1 MFTLDALVNNRSLEL
16 RILEPGPPGA
26 LREPATWVH
35 NTELPDPS
43 PYLRE
48 RELVLTNGLWQ
59 EQVSPEEFVAHVKR
73 ARAAGIVYGL
83 RAETPRTPP
92 ALVAACRAAGL
103 PLLEIS
109 QAIPFTAVSQAVSG
123 MYADERQQGV
133 IGMVRR
139 GDALATAISRG
150 AGASGVLRVLTRDH
164 DLPLAVV
171 DRMGRLLAASGTEL
185 DSAQLQIVAAGLSR
199 RPPALELDLGGG
211 HAALFPVGALGDADA
226 ALICLRPLA
235 ELPAAERDA
244 LEQAARFLSLEVAR
258 QQAVQAIEMRFAG
271 ELLEMVLSGGRRA
284 SEVASRLQ
292 AFGVD
297 PAGALAVCTLA
308 FADEA
313 AAAHS
318 LVKTATDHAPAKPVT
333 VHDSAKTAAERDRDL
348 AKTATEHGLAEVIG
362 EFLADEGVP
371 AVVAGGTNDVVALL
385 TWRHPEDEL
394 PVLAERLVERV
405 ARRFPG
411 RRPVAGLG
419 SVAAHAGDLRQPL
432 LQSREACRVLRR
444 TPGGPAVRGFRELG
458 THRLLLGLVD
468 QATLSAFARDLL
480 APLRAHDAQRRSDLE
495 PTLRAFLDHDGQWAA
510 TAAALHVH
518 VNTLRNRL
526 TRVTELTGRDVGR
539 VEDLVDLF
547 LALTIDAME

>member
-1 MFTLDALVNNRSLEL
+1 MLTLEALVGNAALEL

-26 LREPATWVH
+26 LQNPVTWVH

-43 PYLRE
+43 PYIRE
-48 RELVLTNGLWQ
+48 KELVLTNGLWDG
-59 EQVSPEEFVAHVKR
+59 QVSPGEFVANVKR
-73 ARAAGIVYGL
+73 AKAAGIVFGL
-83 RAETPRTPP
+83 RAQKPHTPP
-92 ALVAACRAAGL
+92 RLIAACRAADL

-109 QAIPFTAVSQAVSG
+109 QAVPFTAISQAVSAT
-123 MYADERQQGV
+123 YADQRQQEV

-171 DRMGRLLAASGTEL
+171 DRMGRPLAASGTEL
-185 DSAQLQIVAAGLSR
+185 DTAQLRIVAAGLAR

-235 ELPAAERDA
+235 ELSAAERDA

-271 ELLEMVLSGGRRA
+271 ELLEMVLSGGHRA
-284 SEVASRLQ
+284 PEVASRLR

-297 PAGALAVCTLA
+297 PTGALAVCTLA
-308 FADEA
+308 FADDA
-313 AAAHS
+313 
-318 LVKTATDHAPAKPVT
+318 
-333 VHDSAKTAAERDRDL
+333 
-348 AKTATEHGLAEVIG
+348 ATEHGLAEVVG
-362 EFLADEGVP
+362 EFFAAQGVP

-385 TWRHPEDEL
+385 TWRQPEDEL
-394 PVLAERLVERV
+394 PVLAERLVEST
-405 ARRFPG
+405 AQRFPG

-419 SVAAHAGDLRQPL
+419 SVAAYAGDLRRTL

-444 TPGGPAVRGFRELG
+444 TSGGPAVRRFSELG

-468 QATLSAFARDLL
+468 PATLSASAHDLL
-480 APLRAHDAQRRSDLE
+480 APVRAYDAQRRSDLE

-526 TRVTELTGRDVGR
+526 ARVTELTGRDVGR
-539 VEDLVDLF
+539 IEDLVDLF

>member
-1 MFTLDALVNNRSLEL
+1 MFTLDALVANRSLEL
-16 RILEPGPPGA
+16 RVLEPGPPGA
-26 LREPATWVH
+26 LQEPVTWAH
-35 NTELPDPS
+35 STELPDPS

-48 RELVLTNGLWQ
+48 RELVLTNGLWAD
-59 EQVSPEEFVAHVKR
+59 QVSPEEFVAQVKR

-83 RAETPRTPP
+83 RDETPRTPP

-103 PLLEIS
+103 PLLEI
-109 QAIPFTAVSQAVSG
+109 ARAVPFTAVSQAVSA
-123 MYADERQQGV
+123 MYADQRQQGV

-171 DRMGRLLAASGTEL
+171 DRMGRLLAASGVEL
-185 DSAQLQIVAAGLSR
+185 DATQLRIVAAGLAR

-226 ALICLRPLA
+226 ALICLRPLN

-284 SEVASRLQ
+284 SEVASRLRS
-292 AFGVD
+292 FGVD
-297 PAGALAVCTLA
+297 PEGALAVCALA

-313 AAAHS
+313 
-318 LVKTATDHAPAKPVT
+318 
-333 VHDSAKTAAERDRDL
+333 
-348 AKTATEHGLAEVIG
+348 ATEHGLAEVVG
-362 EFLADEGVP
+362 EFFAAEGVP

-385 TWRHPEDEL
+385 AWRQPEDEL
-394 PVLAERLVERV
+394 SVLAERLVERT

-419 SVAAHAGDLRQPL
+419 GVAAHAGDLRRPL

-444 TPGGPAVRGFRELG
+444 TRGGPAVRGFRELG

-468 QATLSAFARDLL
+468 QATLSAFAHDLL
-480 APLRAHDAQRRSDLE
+480 GPLRAHDAQRRSDLE

-526 TRVTELTGRDVGR
+526 ARVTELTGRDVGR
-539 VEDLVDLF
+539 VEDLVDLY